1 MHIKVNRDI
10 PSFILDRDGLFEYI
24 YHLAGYEDIRIKNH
38 QDFSKR
44 FYLSGNETKAIE
56 ELFNDE
62 LVLFFESNT
71 YYHIEASK
79 NGLLIVYKE
88 RLASVKE
95 IKAMTDFGVRLQKI
109 INQ

>member
-1 MHIKVNRDI
+1 
-10 PSFILDRDGLFEYI
+10 
-24 YHLAGYEDIRIKNH
+24 LAGYEDIRIKNH

-44 FYLSGNETKAIE
+44 FYLSGNKKQEIE
-56 ELFNDE
+56 AFFNDE

-71 YYHIEASK
+71 YYHIEASNK
-79 NGLLIVYKE
+79 GLLIVHKE

-95 IKAMTDFGVRLQKI
+95 IKAMTDFAIRLQTI